1 LRIAITIISLL
12 LMVVVAFQSCAASVG
27 GSLGN
32 DRATSAAA
40 AGIGLIVAL
49 LFFTF
54 TYLFGTKRSQEEFV
68 KLNKALLTCLC
79 ERERVVFVTVR
90 GVTFVTK
97 ATGPAEAFNR

>member
-1 LRIAITIISLL
+1 MGI
-12 LMVVVAFQSCAASVG
+12 
-27 GSLGN
+27 
-32 DRATSAAA
+32 DKATSGA

-54 TYLFGTKRSQEEFV
+54 TYLFETKRSQEEFV
-68 KLNKALLTCLC
+68 KLNKVLLTCLC

>member
-1 LRIAITIISLL
+1 MRIAITIISLL

-32 DRATSAAA
+32 DRATSAA
-40 AGIGLIVAL
+40 GIGLIVAL

-54 TYLFGTKRSQEEFV
+54 TYLFETKRSQEEFV
-68 KLNKALLTCLC
+68 KLNKVLLTCLC